1 MLLTHRVT
9 IQICKFLT
17 YSLFTITIRI
27 FDQFIAMSIS
37 TSRSRSVLKLI
48 ASPAKVASSLEWRRK
63 CDASIMMLDIGRNVI
78 GIAVASHPSN
88 NIPIK
93 HLDPLD
99 RKLETKSN
107 LKRRVLAPDILNKLQ
122 SIVRKYDVCGFLI
135 SWPVQKVGRCGA
147 SCGLVLHALDSII
160 AESSSILT
168 PNRPFCLW
176 DSLHIEPCIDEWDR
190 SPLYS
195 KPCLT
200 NEPTAIE
207 CNHEKES
214 SEVATNIWADFCE
227 VYWPKE
233 QRKNH
238 QRKNINEIEF

>member
-1 MLLTHRVT
+1 
-9 IQICKFLT
+9 
-17 YSLFTITIRI
+17 
-27 FDQFIAMSIS
+27 MSIS
-37 TSRSRSVLKLI
+37 TSRSRSVLNLI
-48 ASPAKVASSLEWRRK
+48 ASPAKVASSLEWRK
-63 CDASIMMLDIGRNVI
+63 KLDASMMILDIGRNAI

-93 HLDPLD
+93 HLDSLD

-107 LKRRVLAPDILNKLQ
+107 LKRRVLSPDTVNKLQ
-122 SIVRKYDVCGFLI
+122 SIVRKHDVCGFLV

-176 DSLHIEPCIDEWDR
+176 DSLHFESCSDEWDR

-200 NEPTAIE
+200 NEPATI
-207 CNHEKES
+207 NWNNEKES
-214 SEVATNIWADFCE
+214 SKVAADIWADFCE
-227 VYWPKE
+227 VYWPKT
-233 QRKNH
+233 RNNH
-238 QRKNINEIEF
+238 QRKFINEIDF